1 MVAKKRYARATRGKP
16 SRPDGLT
23 IAFVLVFLV
32 FTVLF
37 FPDLATSDC
46 INLGR
51 STSHY
56 IQGAH
61 TVIFY
66 EGMRPVASLEV
77 PYCSIGR
84 ESVIRLTKSYVCDN
98 DNIMIDDDVCSIM
111 TVSSS
116 SARGY

>member
-1 MVAKKRYARATRGKP
+1 MTVKKRYARTTWRK
-16 SRPDGLT
+16 SNRSDRLT
-23 IAFVLVFLV
+23 IAFILVFLV
-32 FTVLF
+32 STVLF
-37 FPDLATSDC
+37 FPDLATPDC
-46 INLGR
+46 ISLGR
-51 STSHY
+51 STSYY

-66 EGMRPVASLEV
+66 EGMRPVASVEV

>member
-1 MVAKKRYARATRGKP
+1 MAVKKKYARTTWRKSNRSG
-16 SRPDGLT
+16 GLT

-32 FTVLF
+32 SAVLF
-37 FPDLATSDC
+37 FPDFAASDC

-51 STSHY
+51 STSYY

-61 TVIFY
+61 SIIFY
-66 EGMRPVASLEV
+66 EGMRPVAFVDV

-84 ESVIRLTKSYVCDN
+84 ESIIRLTKNYVCDF
-98 DNIMIDDDVCSIM
+98 DDIIIDGDVCSIM

-116 SARGY
+116 AARSY